1 MKEQWKRIEARID
14 ALTLRERAMVFAAAV
29 AVLVAMINL
38 LLLDPLFARQK
49 AASTQIKME
58 QQQIA
63 AIQQEIEQ
71 RVKSRSADPDMAM
84 RERLRVLKM
93 QSEKIHSELIGM
105 QRGLVSPDKMASLL
119 EDILTRNGRL
129 QLVSLKTLP
138 ASPLVEAQEEA
149 AAPPKAP
156 VAGPEALATK
166 QADKASVET
175 VYKHGVEIVVQG
187 SYADITNYLTQLEGM
202 PWQLFWAG
210 AALNVDIYPKVS
222 LKLTLFTLSLD
233 KQWLN
238 I

>member
-14 ALTLRERAMVFAAAV
+14 ALTVRERTMVFAAAV

-49 AASTQIKME
+49 AAATQIKME
-58 QQQIA
+58 QQQVA

-71 RVKSRSADPDMAM
+71 RVKLRSADPDMAM

-119 EDILTRNGRL
+119 EDILKRNGRL

-138 ASPLVEAQEEA
+138 ASPLAEVQEEVAVPPIAPAAVPDAQATKPADKTVEA
-149 AAPPKAP
+149 
-156 VAGPEALATK
+156 
-166 QADKASVET
+166 

-187 SYADITNYLTQLEGM
+187 SYADITTYLTQLEGM

-210 AALNVDIYPKVS
+210 AALNVDAYPKVS
-222 LKLTLFTLSLD
+222 LKLTVFTLSLD

>member
-29 AVLVAMINL
+29 AVLVAMTNL

-49 AASTQIKME
+49 ALSTQVKME
-58 QQQIA
+58 QQQVA
-63 AIQQEIEQ
+63 AIQKEIEQ
-71 RVKSRSADPDMAM
+71 RVKSQSADPDIAM
-84 RERLRVLKM
+84 RERLRILKA
-93 QSEKIHSELIGM
+93 QSEKIHGELAGM

-119 EDILTRNGRL
+119 EDILARNGKL

-138 ASPLVEAQEEA
+138 ASPLVQAQEDF
-149 AAPPKAP
+149 AAPAKAP
-156 VAGPEALATK
+156 ATGSDATK

-175 VYKHGVEIVVQG
+175 LYKHGVEIVVQG
-187 SYADITNYLTQLEGM
+187 TYADITNYLTQLEGM

-210 AALNVDIYPKVS
+210 AALNVDAYPKVS

-233 KQWLN
+233 KQWMN